1 MHLVVQ
7 DTFYGASSIPG
18 RSLLIDK
25 FNVTIQHS
33 QTLLGMLY
41 ITCNVVY
48 PDKPPKASESLCS
61 LKLLMSR

>member
-7 DTFYGASSIPG
+7 DTFFGVSSIPG

-33 QTLLGMLY
+33 QTLLGMLLH
-41 ITCNVVY
+41 
-48 PDKPPKASESLCS
+48 AMLCS
-61 LKLLMSR
+61 RTNPPRQVNRCVHSNC